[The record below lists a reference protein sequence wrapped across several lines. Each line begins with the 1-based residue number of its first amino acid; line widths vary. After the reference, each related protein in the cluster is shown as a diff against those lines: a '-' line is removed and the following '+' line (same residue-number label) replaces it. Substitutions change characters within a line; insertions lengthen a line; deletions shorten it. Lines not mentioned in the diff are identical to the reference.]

1 MFSCR
6 EITSGYIKKHAHK
19 TLANIQI
26 KSFSLRSK
34 HFLNF
39 TNKYCFCGYHATS
52 SCCQSTTRLQSQ
64 YFSQNIVLWE
74 TLFLFSLQNIT
85 MTNLVLIFHV
95 KVLKNLNISLLL
107 DLNLKVKKNLNIPQM
122 SRQGLAAMPIWGQ
135 ICFLG
140 AKKPNFYWRNQKFCY
155 PHNGNPP

>member
-6 EITSGYIKKHAHK
+6 KITSGYIKKHAHK

-26 KSFSLRSK
+26 KSFSLRYK
-34 HFLNF
+34 HFLDF

-74 TLFLFSLQNIT
+74 TLFLFPLQNIT

-107 DLNLKVKKNLNIPQM
+107 DLNLNI
-122 SRQGLAAMPIWGQ
+122 SLLLDLKAPILLLLISSQLSYIFPMAYIYNNRWQ
-135 ICFLG
+135 I
-140 AKKPNFYWRNQKFCY
+140 R
-155 PHNGNPP
+155 